1 MDKTELPLSLE
12 MSYFYSQIQCLTIYK
27 SMKVPAAYNP
37 VPFLREHY
45 KIIGSYIFTLFF
57 IGLAIWFIKHE
68 RAELQQVKELVITS
82 RWEWI
87 AIGLV
92 LSIAYIFIHG
102 LMYKSAFAAVGSKVS
117 VNDASMLFLKRNFVS
132 VFLPA
137 GGVSSLA
144 FFSGNIEEKGVSK
157 SQINFASSIYGFVGI
172 LSVLVIAIPVFI
184 YAIFQG
190 SIGMGEWFG
199 LIAAFVLIGL
209 VYLLFRSIVT
219 NGKVYQLIT
228 KYAPIVDV
236 YLGDFRTNKIERNS
250 FISTFAYSMLIELVG
265 IVHIY
270 IAMVALNIA
279 PSLIVAT
286 ISYVVAV
293 VFLIIS
299 PFLRGLGAVEASM
312 TFMLIRLGYSDAA
325 AVSITILY
333 RFMEFWV
340 PLMLGAMSFLLKIN
354 KLLMRIIPALLIL
367 ALGIINIVSV
377 LTPAIHA
384 RIVFLRD
391 FLPLSAIAASN
402 YFVLVAGFFLLITA
416 AFMLKGLKMAWYFA
430 MALCLLSL
438 VGNLTKA
445 IDYEEAV
452 FSLIVIIGLITSRKE
467 YYVKHNSKLRYIGIQ
482 TTLLSV
488 AAVILYGVIGF
499 YYLDAKHFNVDFS
512 LTQSVKYSLENFVL
526 IESADL
532 IPQDAFARGFL
543 YSINISGFLSIAFLF
558 YTLIRPYIL
567 KDTTEEEEFEWAKQQ
582 LDKYGNSAMD
592 YFKTYHD
599 KLIYRSSEFEGF
611 ISYRVSGNF
620 AVVLDTPVTAPE
632 NLMSFIKSFDKY
644 CFESGLKS
652 FYYRVPEEA
661 METFMKCGKKRLYL
675 GQEGVVD
682 LTTFTLDGGN
692 RKSIRNA
699 LKKVAEKGYSCKVYT
714 APVMDGLIQKIKS
727 VSDEWL
733 ADTERE
739 EIVFSQGMFLW
750 EELKQQTIITVEN
763 SEEKIVAFLNVI
775 PDYAPGEGTY
785 DLIRKTRDAPN
796 GVIDFILVELFK
808 YLKDNGST
816 SVNIGFAPL
825 SGLLDPKN
833 LPERSMKFAYEKI
846 KSFSHYKGL
855 RDAKDKFSPVWHNK
869 YLVYDQDYDL
879 IQVPAVLSKVIKP

>member
-1 MDKTELPLSLE
+1 M
-12 MSYFYSQIQCLTIYK
+12 K
-27 SMKVPAAYNP
+27 SASAYNP

-68 RAELQQVKELVITS
+68 GAELRQVKHLVITS

-87 AIGLV
+87 LLGIL
-92 LSIAYIFIHG
+92 LSVVYVFIHG
-102 LMYKSAFAAVGSKVS
+102 LMYRASFAAVGSKVALG
-117 VNDASMLFLKRNFVS
+117 DAAMLFLKRNFVS

-144 FFSGNIEEKGVSK
+144 FFSGNIEQKGVSK

-190 SIGMGEWFG
+190 SIGSGEWFG
-199 LIAAFVLIGL
+199 LLAAFLLIGM
-209 VYLLFRSIVT
+209 VYLLYRSVASKGSIYRFIIRYIPV
-219 NGKVYQLIT
+219 
-228 KYAPIVDV
+228 VDV
-236 YLGDFRTNKIERNS
+236 FLGDFSSNKIERSS
-250 FISTFAYSMLIELVG
+250 FVNTFIYSMLIEVTG
-265 IVHIY
+265 IIHIY
-270 IAMVALNIA
+270 IAMVALNIP
-279 PSLIVAT
+279 PSLMAAT
-286 ISYVVAV
+286 ISYIVAV

-312 TFMLIRLGYSDAA
+312 TFMFIRFGYTEAE
-325 AVSITILY
+325 AVSITFLY
-333 RFMEFWV
+333 RFMEFWI
-340 PLMLGAMSFLLKIN
+340 PLLLGAMSFLLKIN
-354 KLLMRIIPALLIL
+354 KLLMRIVPALLIL
-367 ALGIINIVSV
+367 TLGIVNVVSV
-377 LTPAIHA
+377 LTPAIHS
-384 RIVFLRD
+384 RLVFLRD
-391 FLPLSAIAASN
+391 FLPVYAIAASN
-402 YFVLVAGFFLLITA
+402 YFVLVAGLFLLVTA

-430 MALCLLSL
+430 LGLCLLSL

-445 IDYEEAV
+445 IDYEEAA
-452 FSLIVIIGLITSRKE
+452 FSLIVIVGLLASRKE

-488 AAVILYGVIGF
+488 FAVLLYGSIGF
-499 YYLDAKHFNVDFS
+499 YFLDAKHFNVDFS
-512 LTQSVKYSLENFVL
+512 LGESIRYTLENFVL
-526 IESADL
+526 IESENL
-532 IPQDAFARGFL
+532 VPQDSFARGFL
-543 YSINISGFLSIAFLF
+543 YSINISGFLSLAFLV
-558 YTLIRPYIL
+558 YTLIRPYIM
-567 KDTTEEEEFEWAKQQ
+567 KDTTDEEEFDWARTQ

-592 YFKTYHD
+592 YFKTYQD
-599 KLIYRSSEFEGF
+599 KLIFRSDAPEGF

-620 AVVLDTPVTAPE
+620 AVVLDTPVTARE
-632 NLMSFIKSFDKY
+632 NYSALIKAFDKY

-652 FYYRVPEEA
+652 FYYRVPEESLPDFTA
-661 METFMKCGKKRLYL
+661 SGKKKLFL

-682 LTTFTLDGGN
+682 LTTFTLEGGS

-699 LKKVAEKGYSCKVYT
+699 LKKVTEKGYQCKVYT
-714 APVMDGLIQKIKS
+714 APVKDGLLQKIKS

-733 ADTERE
+733 SDTERE

-750 EELKQQTIITVEN
+750 EELKNQTIITVEN
-763 SEEKIVAFLNVI
+763 TEEKIVAFLNVI
-775 PDYAPGEGTY
+775 PDYAKGEGTY
-785 DLIRKTRDAPN
+785 DLIRKTSDAPN
-796 GVIDFILVELFK
+796 GVIDFILTELFRH
-808 YLKDNGST
+808 LKEQGYT

-825 SGLLDPKN
+825 SGLMEPKN
-833 LPERSMKFAYEKI
+833 LTERSMKFAYEKI

>member
-1 MDKTELPLSLE
+1 MMKSLP
-12 MSYFYSQIQCLTIYK
+12 F
-27 SMKVPAAYNP
+27 YNP
-37 VPFLREHY
+37 VPFLRENY

-57 IGLAIWFIKHE
+57 IGLAIWFIRHE
-68 RAELQQVKELVITS
+68 QQELHQVKHLVVTS

-87 AIGLV
+87 VPGIL
-92 LSIAYIFIHG
+92 LSVVYIFIHG
-102 LMYKSAFAAVGSKVS
+102 LMYKASFAAVGSKVT
-117 VNDASMLFLKRNFVS
+117 VGDASMLFLKRNFVS

-144 FFSGNIEEKGVSK
+144 FFSGNIEQKGVSK

-172 LSVLVIAIPVFI
+172 LSVLVIAIPVFV

-199 LIAAFVLIGL
+199 LLAAFILIGL
-209 VYLLFRSIVT
+209 IYLLFRSVVN
-219 NGKVYQLIT
+219 NGNVYRLIT
-228 KYAPIVDV
+228 RYVPVVDV
-236 YLGDFRTNKIERNS
+236 FLGDFRSNKIERNG
-250 FISTFAYSMLIELVG
+250 FIVTFVYSMLIEVIG

-270 IAMVALNIA
+270 LAMLALNIE
-279 PSLIVAT
+279 PSVIIST

-312 TFMLIRLGYSDAA
+312 TFMLIRLGYTEAA
-325 AVSITILY
+325 AVSVTILY
-333 RFMEFWV
+333 RFMEFWI
-340 PLMLGAMSFLLKIN
+340 PLLLGALSFLLKIN
-354 KLLMRIIPALLIL
+354 KLLMRIVPALLIL
-367 ALGIINIVSV
+367 ALGIVNIVSV
-377 LTPAIHA
+377 LTPAIHE
-384 RIVFLRD
+384 RLIFLKN
-391 FLPLSAIAASN
+391 FLPVSAIAASN
-402 YFVLVAGFFLLITA
+402 YFVLVAGLFLLVTA
-416 AFMLKGLKMAWYFA
+416 AFMLKGLKMAWYLA
-430 MALCLLSL
+430 MALCLFSL

-452 FSLIVIIGLITSRKE
+452 FSLVVIVGLIASRKE

-488 AAVILYGVIGF
+488 AAVLLYGTIGF
-499 YYLDAKHFNVDFS
+499 YFLDAKHFNVDFS
-512 LTQSVKYSLENFVL
+512 LIQSIKYTLENFVL
-526 IESADL
+526 IESENL
-532 IPQDAFARGFL
+532 IPTDSFARGFL
-543 YSINISGFLSIAFLF
+543 YSINISGFLSLAFLF
-558 YTLIRPYIL
+558 YTLIRPYII
-567 KDTTEEEEFEWAKQQ
+567 KDTIDEEELAWAKEQ
-582 LDKYGNSAMD
+582 LDHFGNSAMD
-592 YFKTYHD
+592 YFKTYQD
-599 KLIYRSSEFEGF
+599 KLIYRIPEIEGF
-611 ISYRVSGNF
+611 VSYRVSGNF
-620 AVVLDTPVTAPE
+620 AVVLENPVTAPG
-632 NLMSFIKSFDKY
+632 NLVAFIKSFDHY

-652 FYYRVPEEA
+652 FYYRVPEESLDD
-661 METFMKCGKKRLYL
+661 FISCGKKRLYL

-699 LKKVAEKGYSCKVYT
+699 LKKVAEKGFQCKIYT
-714 APVMDGLIQKIKS
+714 APVKDGLLQKIKS

-733 ADTERE
+733 VDTERE
-739 EIVFSQGMFLW
+739 EIVFSQGLFMW

-763 SEEKIVAFLNVI
+763 AEEKIVAFLNVI
-775 PDYAPGEGTY
+775 PDYAKGEGTY
-785 DLIRKTRDAPN
+785 DLIRKTQDAPN

-808 YLKDNGST
+808 YLKETGCT

-825 SGLLDPKN
+825 SGLMDPKN

-869 YLVYDQDYDL
+869 YLVYEQDYDL
-879 IQVPAVLSKVIKP
+879 IQVPAVLSKIIKP